1 MKRVSER
8 WIIFLVGAVQFINI
22 LDFMMVMPL
31 GPDFAK
37 ALGIPEGHLG
47 YIGGAYTLSAAI
59 AGLAG
64 AFFLERFDRRKA
76 LTVAMLGL
84 AAATAAGG
92 FATGMGTLLGARFA
106 AGLFGGPATSL
117 ALAIIADVIPPE
129 RRGRAMGAVMGAM
142 SVASVLGVPA
152 GLWLAQVG
160 SWRSP
165 FFAIGGLGLIVTLLA
180 AGQLPPLRIHI
191 EARAGAAFR
200 GPQLARLF
208 AQPLVRLSYL
218 MTATA
223 MAAGFILIPNISAYI
238 QYNLGQPRNTLGI
251 LYLVGGVVSFGTMR
265 LVGWLVDRHGSFRI
279 GSIGSAMLLVIL
291 YLGFVRYV
299 PSIPIM
305 AIFVGFMMSM
315 SFRNVAYNTL
325 TSKVPGPTER
335 ASFMSIQ
342 SAIQHVASA
351 MGAFASGLLLTTRPD
366 HGLEGIPRVAAVSM
380 LLTGMLPLLL
390 WLVERGVRDR
400 ARQTAAPPE
409 QIRA

>member
-1 MKRVSER
+1 MKRISER

-37 ALGIPEGHLG
+37 ALGIPEAHLG
-47 YIGGAYTLSAAI
+47 YVGGAYALSAGS
-59 AGLAG
+59 AGLLG
-64 AFFLERFDRRKA
+64 AFFLDRFDRRPA

-84 AAATAAGG
+84 AVGTAVGG
-92 FATGMGTLLGARFA
+92 LATGIWSLLLARFI
-106 AGLFGGPATSL
+106 AGFFGGPATSL

-160 SWRSP
+160 SWRLP
-165 FFAIGGLGLIVTLLA
+165 FFGIAGLGLVITVLA
-180 AGQLPPLRIHI
+180 ASQLPSLRIHL
-191 EARAGAAFR
+191 ASGLKPPAF
-200 GPQLARLF
+200 GHLF

-218 MTATA
+218 MTATT

-238 QYNLGQPRNTLGI
+238 QYNLGYPRDTLGV

-279 GSIGSAMLLVIL
+279 GSIGSAMLLIIL
-291 YLGFVRYV
+291 YLGFVHYV
-299 PSIPIM
+299 PSVPVM

-325 TSKVPGPTER
+325 TSKVPAPAER
-335 ASFMSIQ
+335 ARFMSIQ
-342 SAIQHVASA
+342 SSVQHAASA
-351 MGAFASGLLLTTRPD
+351 IGAFVSGQMLVTRAD
-366 HGLEGIPRVAAVSM
+366 HGLDGIPRVATVSM
-380 LLTGMLPLLL
+380 LLTALLPVML
-390 WLVERGVRDR
+390 WLVERGVRARSRRDAAAQEPAERVR
-400 ARQTAAPPE
+400 A
-409 QIRA
+409 